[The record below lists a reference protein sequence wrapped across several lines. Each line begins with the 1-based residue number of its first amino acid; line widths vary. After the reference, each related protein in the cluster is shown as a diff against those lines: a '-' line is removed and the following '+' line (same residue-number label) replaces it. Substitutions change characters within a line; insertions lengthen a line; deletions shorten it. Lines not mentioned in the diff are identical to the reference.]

1 MCFSMIKL
9 LWIYISLSAI
19 IYFAI
24 KRCIKILSIKA
35 YLSWWRSKS
44 GEKIFIILFILAAI
58 IFPYFNFTANAES
71 ATLEIPG
78 HANNLESIG
87 VDLTIDELTK
97 PLDSDLYYGRT
108 LLTEEGQKAWD
119 YAIQVLLNYDN
130 SENLY
135 SKDSNGNTIVT
146 IDYANEINAYPTVE
160 DAKRI
165 QSYLVRNEPRM
176 FLIKLFQQNL
186 ILMD

>member
-1 MCFSMIKL
+1 MKKSFMIL
-9 LWIYISLSAI
+9 L
-19 IYFAI
+19 
-24 KRCIKILSIKA
+24 
-35 YLSWWRSKS
+35 
-44 GEKIFIILFILAAI
+44 ILAAI

>member
-1 MCFSMIKL
+1 MI
-9 LWIYISLSAI
+9 
-19 IYFAI
+19 
-24 KRCIKILSIKA
+24 
-35 YLSWWRSKS
+35 
-44 GEKIFIILFILAAI
+44 
-58 IFPYFNFTANAES
+58 
-71 ATLEIPG
+71 
-78 HANNLESIG
+78 
-87 VDLTIDELTK
+87 
-97 PLDSDLYYGRT
+97 
-108 LLTEEGQKAWD
+108 EEGQKAWD

-146 IDYANEINAYPTVE
+146 IDYANEINAYPIVE

-165 QSYLVRNEPRM
+165 QSYLVRNEPKM